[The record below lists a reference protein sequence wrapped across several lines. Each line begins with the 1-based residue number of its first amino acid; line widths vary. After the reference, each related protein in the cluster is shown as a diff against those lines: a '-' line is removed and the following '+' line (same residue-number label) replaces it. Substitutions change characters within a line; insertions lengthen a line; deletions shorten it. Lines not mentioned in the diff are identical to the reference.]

1 MNFLIMLAIAAGLY
15 FLSDKVLDRIEQA
28 RGQRFDDRSVVFFG
42 IFLGSI
48 VTVFLLLNKALGMDL
63 QGTLRP

>member
-48 VTVFLLLNKALGMDL
+48 VTVFLLLNKVLGMDL
-63 QGTLRP
+63 

>member
-1 MNFLIMLAIAAGLY
+1 MNFLIMLAVAAGLY

-28 RGQRFDDRSVVFFG
+28 RGARFDDRSVVFFG

-48 VTVFLLLNKALGMDL
+48 VTVFLLLNKLLGMDL
-63 QGTLRP
+63 